1 MNKILISTIIV
12 SYNNLNILIDCIE
25 SIKKYNDIGSEL
37 EIIIVENSPSHEIY
51 NHIKNDYGND
61 IKVIKNINKGFG
73 QGNNVG
79 ARAAKGE
86 YLLFLNP
93 DTILVEPI
101 FKFAINKF
109 RCNDKLALFGLKL
122 INKNFRSNMS
132 YYFIDKHNF
141 IHGQI
146 IKIFNRLNIFFKN
159 CMYIS
164 GANIFVRKKDFFDAG
179 MFDENIFMYYEEPD
193 LIKRIKSIGG
203 EIGFFKEKKIIHLEG
218 MASTCNELALIRRL
232 DSAKYYSKKYN
243 LSLEKQIKNE
253 ILYNNIKY
261 YIYKFI
267 NTNKSNLL
275 IAKINLLKAY
285 SENCMAK

>member
-1 MNKILISTIIV
+1 MNKILISIIIV
-12 SYNNLNILIDCIE
+12 SYNNLNILVDCVK

-37 EIIIVENSPSHEIY
+37 EIIIVENSNNDNIFNFISLNY
-51 NHIKNDYGND
+51 KNIN
-61 IKVIKNINKGFG
+61 VIKNFNRGFG

-109 RCNDKLALFGLKL
+109 RCNDRLALFGLKL
-122 INKNFRSNMS
+122 IDKNFKSNMS

-146 IKIFNRLNIFFKN
+146 IKIFNRLNIFLKN

-164 GANIFVRKKDFFDAG
+164 GANIFVRKEIFFQAG
-179 MFDENIFMYYEEPD
+179 MFDENMFMYYEEPD
-193 LIKRIKSIGG
+193 LTKRIK
-203 EIGFFKEKKIIHLEG
+203 
-218 MASTCNELALIRRL
+218 
-232 DSAKYYSKKYN
+232 
-243 LSLEKQIKNE
+243 
-253 ILYNNIKY
+253 NI
-261 YIYKFI
+261 
-267 NTNKSNLL
+267 
-275 IAKINLLKAY
+275 
-285 SENCMAK
+285 

>member
-37 EIIIVENSPSHEIY
+37 EIIIVENS
-51 NHIKNDYGND
+51 NNDNIFNFFCLNYND

-109 RCNDKLALFGLKL
+109 RCNDRLALFGLKL
-122 INKNFRSNMS
+122 IDKNFKSNMS

-146 IKIFNRLNIFFKN
+146 IKIFNRLNIFLKN

-164 GANIFVRKKDFFDAG
+164 GANIFVRKEIFFQAG
-179 MFDENIFMYYEEPD
+179 MFDENMFMYYEEPD
-193 LIKRIKSIGG
+193 LTKRIKNIGG
-203 EIGFFKEKKIIHLEG
+203 ETGFFKNKKIIHLEG
-218 MASTCNELALIRRL
+218 MTTKCNELALNRRL
-232 DSAKYYSKKYN
+232 DSAKYYSNKYN
-243 LSLEKQIKNE
+243 LNFKKQIKNE
-253 ILYNNIKY
+253 ILYNKIKY
-261 YIYKFI
+261 IYFKI
-267 NTNKSNLL
+267 IKKNKNDVV
-275 IAKINLLKAY
+275 KIIKILKNY
-285 SENCMAK
+285 GEYFE

>member
-1 MNKILISTIIV
+1 MNEVIISVIIV

-101 FKFAINKF
+101 FKFAINRF

-122 INKNFRSNMS
+122 IDKNFKSNMS

-146 IKIFNRLNIFFKN
+146 IKIFNRLNIFLKN

-164 GANIFVRKKDFFDAG
+164 GANIFVRKEIFFQAG
-179 MFDENIFMYYEEPD
+179 MFDENMFMYYEEPD
-193 LIKRIKSIGG
+193 LIKRIKSNGG
-203 EIGFFKEKKIIHLEG
+203 KIAFYKTKKIIHLEG
-218 MASTCNELALIRRL
+218 KTTVSNESTLRRRL
-232 DSAKYYSKKYN
+232 ESAKYYSSKYN
-243 LSLEKQIKNE
+243 LDFKKQIKSE
-253 ILYNNIKY
+253 IIYNAIKY
-261 YIYKFI
+261 FIYNLCKDDSKNGTLCVI
-267 NTNKSNLL
+267 N
-275 IAKINLLKAY
+275 ILKEY
-285 SENCMAK
+285 YKNDI